1 MQTTAQERAARIVGR
16 LDALFEIGRAAGTN
30 RPGLG
35 AGEQRAHDLVTGWMR
50 DAGLEVSVDR
60 AGNLFGRAAGAEPE
74 LPEVWTGSHL
84 DTPPD
89 GGRFDGALGVVA
101 GLDAAEA
108 IAGSGGARRT
118 VAVVAFRL
126 EEGPRFGRGVFGSR
140 AVVGRLDD
148 DEADLVDADGITL
161 GQAFAALG
169 LGDAL
174 PDGPAAA
181 RLPGCFVEAHIE
193 QGPSLA
199 ARGAALGVVTSIAG
213 MAGIELV
220 FTGRRGHAGTVPMP
234 LRADA
239 LAAAAGFV
247 RAAHDLARGLAGAVA
262 TIGRLDVSP
271 GATNT
276 IPGRVTAF
284 ADLRAPEAG
293 ALAALV
299 DGAVAAARS
308 AAEEAG
314 CGVEVVPRWRYEP
327 VAMHPGPMEALR
339 RAVAA
344 AGLEPVELPSGA
356 GHDAAIL
363 AEAGIPTAMLFV
375 RSDAGGVSHAPEED
389 TGADAVAAAVA
400 VLEAA
405 LTELAA

>member
-1 MQTTAQERAARIVGR
+1 MTGPAEARAERIVGR
-16 LDALFEIGRAAGTN
+16 LDTLFEIDRAAGTN

-35 AGEQRAHDLVTGWMR
+35 SGEQRAHELVAGWMR
-50 DAGLEVSVDR
+50 AAGLDVSVDP
-60 AGNLFGRAAGAEPE
+60 AGNLFGRVGGAGPE

-89 GGRFDGALGVVA
+89 GGRFDGALGVVM
-101 GLDAAEA
+101 GLDVAEA
-108 IAGSGGARRT
+108 ILRSGGARRT

-140 AVVGRLDD
+140 AVVGELEP
-148 DEADLVDADGITL
+148 DEADLVDPAGVTL
-161 GQAFAALG
+161 GEAFAALG
-169 LGDAL
+169 LGETL
-174 PDGPAAA
+174 PSGPLVERYPA
-181 RLPGCFVEAHIE
+181 CFVEAHIE

-199 ARGAALGVVTSIAG
+199 ARGVALGVVTSIAG

-220 FTGRRGHAGTVPMP
+220 FTGHRGHAGTVPMD

-239 LAAAAGFV
+239 LGAAAGFV
-247 RAAHDLARGLAGAVA
+247 QAAHELARGLPGAVA
-262 TIGRLDVSP
+262 TIGRLEVLP

-284 ADLRAPEAG
+284 ADLRAPDAATLEALVQGANAAAAG
-293 ALAALV
+293 AA
-299 DGAVAAARS
+299 G
-308 AAEEAG
+308 EAG
-314 CGVEVVPRWRYEP
+314 CEVDILPRWRYEP
-327 VAMHPGPMEALR
+327 VAMDAGPAGALR

-344 AGLEPVELPSGA
+344 AGLDPVELPSGA

-363 AEAGIPTAMLFV
+363 AEAGIPSAMLFV
-375 RSDAGGVSHAPEED
+375 RSDAGGVSHAPEES
-389 TGADAVAAAVA
+389 TGPDAVAAAVG

-405 LTELAA
+405 IRELAA